1 MKMKKLP
8 ESELEI
14 MIALWEADG
23 PVPRNY
29 FDKKLKESKNWADS
43 TILSLLGRLQEK
55 GFLSCQKQGNRNLYE
70 PLVSEKEYLAYENR
84 HFLKKLHGNSICNL
98 VASMVKS
105 EDLTQSDLEDL
116 RHYLD
121 QVKKEGEK

>member
-1 MKMKKLP
+1 MKLKKLP

-29 FDKKLKESKNWADS
+29 FDQKLKERKNWADS

-55 GFLSCQKQGNRNLYE
+55 GFLSCSKQGNRNLYE
-70 PLVSEKEYLAYENR
+70 ALVSLEEFLAYEHR
-84 HFLKKLHGNSICNL
+84 TFLQKLHGNSIRHL
-98 VASMVKS
+98 VASMVDS
-105 EDLTQSDLEDL
+105 RDLTQTDLDDL
-116 RHYLD
+116 RQYLN
-121 QVKKEGEK
+121 QMKKEE

>member
-1 MKMKKLP
+1 MKMRKLP

-29 FDKKLKESKNWADS
+29 FDRKLKERKNWADS

-55 GFLSCQKQGNRNLYE
+55 GC
-70 PLVSEKEYLAYENR
+70 
-84 HFLKKLHGNSICNL
+84 
-98 VASMVKS
+98 
-105 EDLTQSDLEDL
+105 
-116 RHYLD
+116 
-121 QVKKEGEK
+121 

>member
-1 MKMKKLP
+1 MKLKKLP

-29 FDKKLKESKNWADS
+29 FDQKLKERKNWADS

-55 GFLSCQKQGNRNLYE
+55 GFLSCSKQGNRNLYE
-70 PLVSEKEYLAYENR
+70 ALVSQEEYLAYENR
-84 HFLKKLHGNSICNL
+84 NFLQKLHGNSIRNL
-98 VASMVKS
+98 VASMVDS
-105 EDLTQSDLEDL
+105 RDLTQSDLDDL
-116 RHYLD
+116 RQYLN
-121 QVKKEGEK
+121 QMNMEE

>member
-1 MKMKKLP
+1 MKMRKLP

-29 FDKKLKESKNWADS
+29 FDRKLKERKNWADS

-55 GFLSCQKQGNRNLYE
+55 GKPQ
-70 PLVSEKEYLAYENR
+70 PLCAACFRRGILG
-84 HFLKKLHGNSICNL
+84 L
-98 VASMVKS
+98 
-105 EDLTQSDLEDL
+105 
-116 RHYLD
+116 
-121 QVKKEGEK
+121 

>member
-1 MKMKKLP
+1 MKMRKLP

-29 FDKKLKESKNWADS
+29 FDKKLKERKNWADS

-55 GFLSCQKQGNRNLYE
+55 GFLSCSKQGNRNLYM
-70 PLVSEKEYLAYENR
+70 PLVSEDEYLAYENR
-84 HFLKKLHGNSICNL
+84 SFLQKLHGTSIRNL
-98 VASMVKS
+98 VASMVES
-105 EDLTQSDLEDL
+105 RDLTQSDLDDL
-116 RHYLD
+116 QHYLD
-121 QVKKEGEK
+121 QMKKEE